1 MIHSAD
7 ANGIYLSDYKTE
19 VVSGGKSNYNTI
31 FNNTV
36 IYDVLPT
43 SWSYGIQL
51 MGDNN
56 IADSNKIIGGYRGIS
71 SDYEIGRASCRER
84 V

>member
-1 MIHSAD
+1 MLISGSHYNYIANNMIHSAD

-43 SWSYGIQL
+43 SWSYGIPL
-51 MGDNN
+51 
-56 IADSNKIIGGYRGIS
+56 
-71 SDYEIGRASCRER
+71 
-84 V
+84 